1 MATTQIL
8 FGPLVAV
15 ALLAVLAVPAAAQAG
30 RYGTYH
36 GTVKVSG
43 TEREGETKLAVYE
56 ATIEIAIPV
65 NDGSTS
71 TKVLEISDVERPSG
85 RVTVTKYELEERNAS
100 PDSDGKYTS
109 WKCRLDGQVT
119 VPAMAQG
126 VLNISPGSGTYSTYV
141 ALVSTEP
148 VPLSCVNSRTGAYRR
163 SEGMT
168 FFFGTNEPSAIPY
181 TELPFTDAARIV
193 GRHTLVPEYE
203 MKDTHLPQAQEWQ
216 FVLRK

>member
-1 MATTQIL
+1 M
-8 FGPLVAV
+8 
-15 ALLAVLAVPAAAQAG
+15 
-30 RYGTYH
+30 
-36 GTVKVSG
+36 
-43 TEREGETKLAVYE
+43 YE

-85 RVTVTKYELEERNAS
+85 RVTVTKYELEERNSS

-109 WKCRLDGQVT
+109 WKCSLGGPVT

-126 VLNISPGSGTYSTYV
+126 VLDISPGAGSYSTYV

-148 VPLSCVNSRTGAYRR
+148 VPLDCVNSRSGAYRK
-163 SEGMT
+163 SEAMT

-181 TELPFTDAARIV
+181 TENCRSPTPRASSAGTRSC
-193 GRHTLVPEYE
+193 RST
-203 MKDTHLPQAQEWQ
+203 
-216 FVLRK
+216 R